1 MVSME
6 AAGGSATTDLRSS
19 TAGCDGHSWLLINNL
34 SAREGQEVGCGRNGG
49 AGERVVRMRVSEDG
63 SMNQELGP

>member
-1 MVSME
+1 ME

-19 TAGCDGHSWLLINNL
+19 TAGCDGHFWLLINNL
-34 SAREGQEVGCGRNGG
+34 SAREGFEVGCGMRE
-49 AGERVVRMRVSEDG
+49 GEGEKVVRTRVSEDG